1 MLSFNSTRH
10 LILNYCKR
18 CTLEEEWNHFEEL
31 LNTHKIAQEFSI
43 SRSLASQ
50 YLNDFVKEKHLIK
63 ISSRPVVFLSRD
75 VLETKYQIKVKE
87 EEYISF
93 QELLLEI
100 ETQAD
105 ILRDFKKLIGYEDSL
120 RLPIS
125 QIKGCLK
132 YPTTLPI
139 MISGENGT
147 GKKALV
153 KAICEYADHHR
164 LISDAKSCQIIR
176 IPVSYDRQTEMMEA
190 LYGKNQ
196 MSILEQVQDGYII
209 FEHAENLSYEFQMLL
224 KDLIMTNRYEDLYR
238 KQKLKFKGR
247 VLFTV
252 NEKKAK
258 YIQGDLFK
266 LFPVIVKL
274 PPYEERDL
282 AEKESLIM
290 HFLKREAFKI
300 KKNIYVSEQ
309 VLAFLT
315 SYQFENN
322 LDDLEKVIQSLCI
335 RVNAE
340 QEKEKHLKINAY
352 HLIYYFDY
360 SLPHKKHLKE
370 EKTELIDVLNYQ
382 KESEIKGLL
391 ELMGMIL
398 DGFVKCEEKELAL
411 NVFFEDVYVH
421 IKDYFNYL
429 VFQRNKENKYLES
442 LEHSLKYVFEEVVT
456 NYRINLPVNIVSV
469 IAKNYDLM
477 RKHHV
482 SIDRWKEEN
491 KERLG
496 YALQVLERCYLTE
509 TMIIDQVN
517 YLLNVNYEFELDEI
531 NRILAIIN
539 LSYYNDEINKRKYLG
554 IIIAHG
560 YATASSIADA
570 VNSLL
575 DAYIFDAFD
584 MSLET
589 STEDI
594 ISKLKHY
601 VERMSVQSDIIL
613 LVDMGSLEDLE
624 QCLCEMCDKN
634 IGILNNVSTR
644 MALEVGSKI
653 LQDEEIAS
661 ILESVSENQK
671 VSYKLHTC
679 KNKRDAIIFTSE
691 NGLSPAESVKN
702 LFVRSL
708 PKPIDLE
715 YLLVDYQALMEPK
728 TMEDLSRKYHILFT
742 SGIINDHPLLEDYIS
757 LEEIVSMDNISKLNQ
772 ALSSYIEPSDLDL
785 FSRNL
790 IRNFSLENVVR
801 NLTIL
806 DPETL
811 LLYVEDFVDQI
822 EMQLGKRF
830 SGQIAV
836 GLYIHISCLVERLV
850 TKEPIDIEIDQSFIE
865 ENSEMVKV
873 INQSF
878 SRISE
883 HYRVSLPISEIVYI
897 YNYIQEDLG
906 IQ

>member
-1 MLSFNSTRH
+1 M
-10 LILNYCKR
+10 
-18 CTLEEEWNHFEEL
+18 
-31 LNTHKIAQEFSI
+31 
-43 SRSLASQ
+43 
-50 YLNDFVKEKHLIK
+50 
-63 ISSRPVVFLSRD
+63 
-75 VLETKYQIKVKE
+75 
-87 EEYISF
+87 
-93 QELLLEI
+93 
-100 ETQAD
+100 
-105 ILRDFKKLIGYEDSL
+105 
-120 RLPIS
+120 
-125 QIKGCLK
+125 CLK
-132 YPTTLPI
+132 
-139 MISGENGT
+139 
-147 GKKALV
+147 
-153 KAICEYADHHR
+153 
-164 LISDAKSCQIIR
+164 
-176 IPVSYDRQTEMMEA
+176 
-190 LYGKNQ
+190 
-196 MSILEQVQDGYII
+196 
-209 FEHAENLSYEFQMLL
+209 
-224 KDLIMTNRYEDLYR
+224 
-238 KQKLKFKGR
+238 
-247 VLFTV
+247 
-252 NEKKAK
+252 
-258 YIQGDLFK
+258 
-266 LFPVIVKL
+266 
-274 PPYEERDL
+274 
-282 AEKESLIM
+282 
-290 HFLKREAFKI
+290 
-300 KKNIYVSEQ
+300 
-309 VLAFLT
+309 
-315 SYQFENN
+315 
-322 LDDLEKVIQSLCI
+322 
-335 RVNAE
+335 
-340 QEKEKHLKINAY
+340 
-352 HLIYYFDY
+352 
-360 SLPHKKHLKE
+360 
-370 EKTELIDVLNYQ
+370 
-382 KESEIKGLL
+382 
-391 ELMGMIL
+391 
-398 DGFVKCEEKELAL
+398 
-411 NVFFEDVYVH
+411 
-421 IKDYFNYL
+421 
-429 VFQRNKENKYLES
+429 
-442 LEHSLKYVFEEVVT
+442 VVT
-456 NYRINLPVNIVSV
+456 DYRINLPVNIVSV

-728 TMEDLSRKYHILFT
+728 TMEDLSVN
-742 SGIINDHPLLEDYIS
+742 IIYYSPRDCVIIRSKIIS

-801 NLTIL
+801 VTIL

-811 LLYVEDFVDQI
+811 CYMLKILSI
-822 EMQLGKRF
+822 KLK
-830 SGQIAV
+830 
-836 GLYIHISCLVERLV
+836 C
-850 TKEPIDIEIDQSFIE
+850 
-865 ENSEMVKV
+865 N
-873 INQSF
+873 
-878 SRISE
+878 
-883 HYRVSLPISEIVYI
+883 
-897 YNYIQEDLG
+897 
-906 IQ
+906 